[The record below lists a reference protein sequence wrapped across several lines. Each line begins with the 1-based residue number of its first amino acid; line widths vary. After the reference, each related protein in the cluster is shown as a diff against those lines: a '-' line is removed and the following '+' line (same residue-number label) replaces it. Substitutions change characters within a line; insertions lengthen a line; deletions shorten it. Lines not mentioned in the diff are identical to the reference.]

1 MQIDLVISRNDSII
15 NLCEMKY
22 TGKPFKLDAA
32 YDSALMQKRETFRE
46 ETATKK
52 ALHVTMATSNGLAAG
67 SYLGTV
73 QAQVD
78 LDDLF
83 R

>member
-1 MQIDLVISRNDSII
+1 
-15 NLCEMKY
+15 MK
-22 TGKPFKLDAA
+22 
-32 YDSALMQKRETFRE
+32 KRETFRE

-52 ALHVTMATSNGLAAG
+52 ALHITMATSNGLAAG

-73 QAQVD
+73 QAQVE

>member
-1 MQIDLVISRNDSII
+1 
-15 NLCEMKY
+15 MKY

-32 YDSALMQKRETFRE
+32 YDLILMRKRETFRE

-52 ALHVTMATSNGLAAG
+52 ALHVTMVTSNGLAAG

-73 QAQVD
+73 QSQIE

-83 R
+83 Y